1 MGVLPG
7 ESWIVYQTDVG
18 SGNAIWLMRPDATD
32 AHPLV
37 PEVTGEQK
45 HPDWSPDGQ
54 RVVFIVSDDIWT
66 AGADGTG
73 AALLWDCGACDY
85 PAWSPDGTRIA
96 FTEYT
101 SGSLPG
107 PASSSIKVLDLATNE
122 VTTVVEEQRPLLV
135 DVARWSP
142 DGTQLVMGVDQMDD
156 AASETGAAVAV
167 APATGGPLGYLT
179 DFESFA
185 YYPDWSWVTDTIV
198 FSTEALGYQATPG
211 PGDDTWNLHTVQPD
225 GTGLRQ
231 LTDVASGTRIWQPSW
246 TPDGQAVIADLEA
259 NRVGVLVDASTG
271 AVTVFASLADPV
283 THPRLRPIPSD
294 ATSDS

>member
-1 MGVLPG
+1 MTRPMFHRAGGLLATAALLAGLMAVAAPGVASGPPSESPDATLMGVLPG

-167 APATGGPLGYLT
+167 APASGRSARLP
-179 DFESFA
+179 
-185 YYPDWSWVTDTIV
+185 
-198 FSTEALGYQATPG
+198 
-211 PGDDTWNLHTVQPD
+211 H
-225 GTGLRQ
+225 GLR
-231 LTDVASGTRIWQPSW
+231 V
-246 TPDGQAVIADLEA
+246 V
-259 NRVGVLVDASTG
+259 RVL
-271 AVTVFASLADPV
+271 
-283 THPRLRPIPSD
+283 PRLELGH
-294 ATSDS
+294 